1 MSWTCWLPSGHE
13 SRRRQGIRQRLRI
26 IFAWALARNLVDL
39 NPAGEVI
46 DGALPPLPCV
56 RVGDALRMVD
66 EFPASLSVELCF
78 WFLVLTAARSGEA
91 RGAVWD
97 EVALEGG
104 TWAIPAARMKG
115 GQLHRV
121 PLSSQAIEV
130 LRDARVLRDES
141 GLVFPSPTMARRP
154 SLVATA
160 LFVLPIISVLVMW
173 RVSQ

>member
-1 MSWTCWLPSGHE
+1 MSWTCWLPSGHA
-13 SRRRQGIRQRLRI
+13 SLRRQGIRQRLRI

-91 RGAVWD
+91 RGAMWD
-97 EVALEGG
+97 EVDLEGG
-104 TWAIPAARMKG
+104 TWAIPAARMKE

-130 LRDARVLRDES
+130 LRAARVLRTVRPGIS
-141 GLVFPSPTMARRP
+141 LTHNGSPA
-154 SLVATA
+154 
-160 LFVLPIISVLVMW
+160 
-173 RVSQ
+173 